1 MSSRLLTSQK
11 NSELYMKISHLDHL
25 ILTVADIE
33 NICNFYQT
41 VLGFEVITFKG
52 DRKALKFGHQK
63 INLHQLGNEFEPKA
77 LHPTSGSADLCF
89 ISDTPISEVVAH
101 LNQLNIQIEE
111 SPVERTGAM
120 HPILSVY
127 IRDPDQNLIEISNIL
142 TSEISK

>member
-1 MSSRLLTSQK
+1 
-11 NSELYMKISHLDHL
+11 MKISHLDHL
-25 ILTVADIE
+25 VLTVADIE
-33 NICNFYQT
+33 NTCNFYQT

-63 INLHQLGNEFEPKA
+63 INLHQLGKEFEPKS
-77 LHPTSGSADLCF
+77 LQPTPGSADLCF
-89 ISDTPISEVVAH
+89 ISDTPISEVVGH

-111 SPVERTGAM
+111 GPVERTGAM

>member
-1 MSSRLLTSQK
+1 
-11 NSELYMKISHLDHL
+11 MKISHLDHL
-25 ILTVADIE
+25 VLTVSNIE
-33 NICNFYQT
+33 TTCHFYQT

-52 DRKALKFGHQK
+52 DRKALKCGNQK
-63 INLHQLGNEFEPKA
+63 INLHQQGNEFEPKA
-77 LHPTSGSADLCF
+77 LQPTPGSADLCF

-111 SPVERTGAM
+111 GPIERTGAM

-142 TSEISK
+142 TP

>member
-1 MSSRLLTSQK
+1 
-11 NSELYMKISHLDHL
+11 MKISHLDHL
-25 ILTVADIE
+25 VLTVADIE
-33 NICNFYQT
+33 NTCNFYQT

-63 INLHQLGNEFEPKA
+63 INLHQLGKEFEPKA
-77 LHPTSGSADLCF
+77 LQPTPGSADLCF

-111 SPVERTGAM
+111 GPVERTGAM

-127 IRDPDQNLIEISNIL
+127 IRDPDQNLIEISNNL
-142 TSEISK
+142 

>member
-1 MSSRLLTSQK
+1 
-11 NSELYMKISHLDHL
+11 MKISHLDHL
-25 ILTVADIE
+25 VLTVADIE
-33 NICNFYQT
+33 NTCNFYQT

-77 LHPTSGSADLCF
+77 LQPTPGSADLCF
-89 ISDTPISEVVAH
+89 ISDTPISEVVGH

-111 SPVERTGAM
+111 GPVERTGAM

>member
-1 MSSRLLTSQK
+1 
-11 NSELYMKISHLDHL
+11 MKISHLDHL
-25 ILTVADIE
+25 VLTVADIE
-33 NICNFYQT
+33 NTCNFYQT

-63 INLHQLGNEFEPKA
+63 INLHQLGKEFEPKA

-89 ISDTPISEVVAH
+89 ISDTPISEVVGH

-111 SPVERTGAM
+111 GPVERTGAM

>member
-1 MSSRLLTSQK
+1 
-11 NSELYMKISHLDHL
+11 MKISHLDHL
-25 ILTVADIE
+25 VLTVADIE
-33 NICNFYQT
+33 NTCNFYQT

-63 INLHQLGNEFEPKA
+63 INLHQLGKEFEPKA
-77 LHPTSGSADLCF
+77 LQPTPGSADLCF
-89 ISDTPISEVVAH
+89 ISDTPISEVVGH

-111 SPVERTGAM
+111 GPVERTDAM